1 MTVVAK
7 LKGPKIVAAIPGPKA
22 KKVMAQHE
30 KYIATST
37 NDPKYAPLV
46 IDSGEGVWFKDVDG
60 NTILDFS
67 SGIAVLNTG
76 IRHPEVQKA
85 IEEQLNKIWHAAGT
99 DYYNL
104 LQVELAELLE
114 KVTPGD
120 FEKKTF
126 LSNSGTE
133 SVEAAIKV
141 AKWATQRKWFIG
153 FIGAFHGRTFG
164 SLSFTASKPRHRSRM
179 YPVMPGVEHVPYPN
193 PYRNPWHIDGYQ
205 NPDELVNRVI
215 EYIDEYVFNY
225 YVPSDEVASIMFE
238 ALQGEGGYVVPPKNF
253 VRELKRLA
261 DKHDIKLIADE
272 VQMGMGRTGK
282 MFAID
287 HFGVAPDILCTAKA
301 LGSGIPIGATVF
313 RKDMDFGVSGV
324 HSNTYG
330 GNMIACASAIAT
342 IKIIRNGL
350 VKNAAKLERLFRERL
365 EEMHN
370 RYKSIGDIRGLGLA
384 WGVEFVKDRRTKEQA
399 KELREEILLEALKNG
414 LALLGC
420 GASSIRL
427 IPALTIT
434 EEEAKTGLDIF
445 EKAVAKMQKE

>member
-1 MTVVAK
+1 MAK
-7 LKGPKIVAAIPGPKA
+7 IKAPKLITSIPGPKA
-22 KKVMAQHE
+22 SKIIAKHQ
-30 KYIATST
+30 KYMATST
-37 NDPKYAPLV
+37 NDPEYAPLV

-60 NTILDFS
+60 NTIMDFS

-76 IRHPEVQKA
+76 IRHPTVQKA
-85 IEEQLNKIWHAAGT
+85 IEEQLDKIWHAAGT
-99 DYYNL
+99 DFYNL
-104 LQVELAELLE
+104 PQVELAEELG
-114 KVTPGD
+114 KITPGN

-133 SVEAAIKV
+133 SIEAAIKV
-141 AKWATQRKWFIG
+141 AKWATQRRRFIG

-164 SLSFTASKPRHRSRM
+164 SLGFTASKPNHHSRM
-179 YPVMPGVEHVPYPN
+179 FPAMPGVEHVPYPN
-193 PYRNPWHIDGYQ
+193 PYRNPWHIDGYE
-205 NPDELVNRVI
+205 NPDELVNRAI
-215 EYIDEYVFNY
+215 EYIDRYLFNY
-225 YVPSDEVASIMFE
+225 YVPPDEVASILLE
-238 ALQGEGGYVVPPKNF
+238 AMQGEGGYVVPPRNF
-253 VRELKRLA
+253 LKELKKLA
-261 DKHDIKLIADE
+261 DKHGIKLIDDE

-287 HFGVAPDILCTAKA
+287 HFGVSPDILCTAKA

-313 RKDMDFGVSGV
+313 KEELDFGIPGV

-330 GNMIACASAIAT
+330 GNLIACAAALAT
-342 IKIIRNGL
+342 IKVIKNGL
-350 VKNAAKLERLFRERL
+350 VQNAAKLEKLFRERL

-370 RYKSIGDIRGLGLA
+370 KYKIVGDVRGLGLA
-384 WGVEFVKDRRTKEQA
+384 WGVEFVKDRKTKEHA
-399 KELREEILLEALKNG
+399 KEPREKILLEALRNG

-445 EKAVAKMQKE
+445 EKAVATISK